1 MSVFLDRVK
10 YRFQKGIEKERNLE
24 RPIESFSRVL
34 WPYAESKL
42 VLYVGLLAILDYL
55 STFAV
60 LELSN
65 NSRVSEAG
73 LLAKW
78 ALQSGGFF
86 GLLIM
91 DLVCVSIIIGLAI
104 GVRAFYKRLGFNG
117 FGRAAFIFLL
127 VPYFVLIMAVVV
139 NNTILTFQ

>member
-1 MSVFLDRVK
+1 MSEFLDRVK
-10 YRFQKGIEKERNLE
+10 YRVHKSIEKERNLE
-24 RPIESFSRVL
+24 RPIEAFSRVL

-91 DLVCVSIIIGLAI
+91 DLICVGIIIGLAI

>member
-1 MSVFLDRVK
+1 MSVFLDKVK
-10 YRFQKGIEKERNLE
+10 YKVHKSVEKERSLE
-24 RPIESFSRVL
+24 RPVEAFSRVL

-42 VLYVGLLAILDYL
+42 VLFVGLLAILDYL

-60 LELSN
+60 LELSS
-65 NSRVSEAG
+65 NSGVSEAG

-78 ALQSGGFF
+78 ALHGGGFF

-91 DLVCVSIIIGLAI
+91 DLVCVSTIIGLAI

-127 VPYFVLIMAVVV
+127 VPYFVLIMAVVA
-139 NNTILTFQ
+139 NNTILSFQ